1 MGTGWAFSFWDIKIG
16 VFISAVAYFGGKQ
29 DLVG

>member
-1 MGTGWAFSFWDIKIG
+1 MGTGWAFSFWDLEIG
-16 VFISAVAYFGGKQ
+16 VFISTATCFGGK